1 MRKAGSRSPW
11 HARGVILA
19 LVLAVGVLALF
30 LAPDSAKAD
39 APPYNVSYSV
49 TPANNLNA
57 QPAELH
63 HVFDVDDDP
72 WPAAMFENQVTFN
85 PEEWGVATGASV
97 PIGAVVGKLIS
108 DTTLGWFNAPCAS
121 AYGGDLHIDFDPL
134 LNCSTNTAD
143 TITFD
148 GQFGDTNTN
157 NIPDGCDK
165 YPDFLNTMFPG
176 LTPVAR
182 YASFENI
189 GIWVSV
195 NFVLFAPE
203 TDLGLHDFPPVPNG
217 LGYPSMSV
225 VNDPTAPL
233 VPNQITDLCPPMAT
247 DTYDYALTM
256 DNPSTSADE
265 SGYLWRANPPHP
277 GTYTFTC
284 WSTSLR
290 DADDDNIDN
299 DLDTCPHIINN
310 GDPRVRYSGDTDDDG
325 LDSACDPTPGTN
337 NTDPDGDTFPNRQD
351 NCPLVSN
358 ASQADTDLDDI
369 GDACDV
375 DDWNGDG
382 DTDDHDPG
390 NPPTPPDL
398 LDPGEPTGFDV
409 NTPNG
414 PYAEV
419 TITDD
424 EDITTFVGGLAE
436 LPDVSD
442 SSSRNYIALAGL
454 AAAALVALTA
464 GTWYARRR
472 WLS

>member
-1 MRKAGSRSPW
+1 MRKAGSKSPW
-11 HARGVILA
+11 HARGVLLA
-19 LVLAVGVLALF
+19 LVLAVGMLALF
-30 LAPDSAKAD
+30 LPPGSAKAD
-39 APPYNVSYSV
+39 APPYNVSYEV
-49 TPANNLNA
+49 TPANNVAGDPA
-57 QPAELH
+57 QLH
-63 HVFDVDDDP
+63 HVFNVGDDP

-85 PEEWGVATGASV
+85 PEGWGIATGASV

-108 DTTLGWFNAPCAS
+108 DTTLGWFNSPCAA
-121 AYGGDLHIDFDPL
+121 AYGGFLHIDFDPL
-134 LNCSTNTAD
+134 LNCSTNTAV
-143 TITFD
+143 TVTFNE
-148 GQFGDTNTN
+148 QFGDTNTN

-189 GIWVSV
+189 GINVSV
-195 NFVLFAPE
+195 NFMLFAPDTALPLPGFP
-203 TDLGLHDFPPVPNG
+203 TDPD

-247 DTYDYALTM
+247 DTYDYAVTR
-256 DNPSTSADE
+256 DNPSTSANE
-265 SGYLWRANPPHP
+265 SGYLWRTNPRLPD
-277 GTYTFTC
+277 TYTFTC

-290 DADDDNIDN
+290 DADDDDIDN

-310 GDPRVRYSGDTDDDG
+310 GDPRVRYSGDADDDG
-325 LDSACDPTPGTN
+325 LDSACDPTPATKA
-337 NTDPDGDTFPNRQD
+337 TDPDGDTFPNRQD

-369 GDACDV
+369 GDACDQ
-375 DDWNGDG
+375 DDWNNDG
-382 DTDDHDPG
+382 DI
-390 NPPTPPDL
+390 
-398 LDPGEPTGFDV
+398 LDPGEPTGFTSG
-409 NTPNG
+409 TPNG

-424 EDITTFVGGLAE
+424 EVISSVSVGGLAE

-442 SSSRNYIALAGL
+442 SSSRNYVALAGL

-464 GTWYARRR
+464 GAWCARRR
-472 WLS
+472 WLR